1 MPYAARRKGMPPV
14 FATRLRRD
22 RESDVIDAA
31 RDVMDAVRDVIPVAC
46 EALPSKMLLLLWLRS
61 IPCFNATAA
70 TREALIMTVS
80 YTLEVSNA
88 GLCGFAKLL
97 LRWRGSIYKLMLKEM
112 IMFIG
117 LYYNLS
123 IIYRYALSADGRI
136 IFEKIS
142 IYCKAFSNLIPI
154 SFVLGFYVAI
164 VVHRWWEQVLS
175 VPSPDKY
182 IHERNFDLVLSFR
195 SYRVIGYITKSERFA
210 LLVSTYIHG
219 SDERSRIIRRT
230 LIRYVNLTIVM
241 TFQLISTAVKKRFPT
256 IDHIQ
261 EAGLMTNEERS
272 VYDVIVCPTGKWWV
286 PIAWSCSLISRA
298 NKEGRIKNE
307 VALDSLIQ
315 EVYNI
320 RSRCGKLFLYDWI
333 SVPLVYTQVVTLAIY
348 TFFLS
353 TLMGR
358 QYLDPN
364 KGYPDHD
371 VDLYVPVFT
380 ILQFFF
386 YMGWLKVAE
395 QLINPFGEDDDD
407 YETNYII
414 DRIIQVPFL
423 IVDEMHLKHPKIV
436 KDTFWDDVEP
446 KLPYTK
452 STVNNK
458 IEPFLGSTAQLNDA
472 ELTTLCPPSCLPCVI
487 FVFRGLLFIS
497 VYTCHVDP
505 EEQEF
510 LPMNSILEDD
520 SAENTYLG
528 SGLISAQN
536 SRRQSTGKLFLE
548 IRDSKILN
556 YLLGQRKNEQSPSI
570 SSSYEF
576 KKEAR
581 SFMNP
586 LYKMEPTLHRS
597 PSDSKTQLRRKEQTR
612 SIAGSMSGLKS
623 KRPSSDFKRHRTSIE
638 KSIGLLGSYI
648 RGHGSGMSYDLS
660 PTVPGNKKLDATLTS
675 TPYLNHVQSQSYLD
689 VQMQAKSTDN
699 IQSHGF
705 RPLSASKTQEEIDDS
720 R

>member
-1 MPYAARRKGMPPV
+1 M
-14 FATRLRRD
+14 
-22 RESDVIDAA
+22 
-31 RDVMDAVRDVIPVAC
+31 
-46 EALPSKMLLLLWLRS
+46 
-61 IPCFNATAA
+61 FN
-70 TREALIMTVS
+70 S
-80 YTLEVSNA
+80 
-88 GLCGFAKLL
+88 
-97 LRWRGSIYKLMLKEM
+97 
-112 IMFIG
+112 
-117 LYYNLS
+117 
-123 IIYRYALSADGRI
+123 
-136 IFEKIS
+136 
-142 IYCKAFSNLIPI
+142 
-154 SFVLGFYVAI
+154 
-164 VVHRWWEQVLS
+164 VV
-175 VPSPDKY
+175 K

-458 IEPFLGSTAQLNDA
+458 IEPFLGSTAQLN
-472 ELTTLCPPSCLPCVI
+472 
-487 FVFRGLLFIS
+487 
-497 VYTCHVDP
+497 VDP